1 MLCLAFIGMPESL
14 AEVLYE
20 LGRAALEQQERQVA
34 ELRARTQAL
43 LAGAAL
49 IASFLGATAIDR
61 GGLSGPSVGALIVL
75 GLSVLAGVYVL
86 LPHRMQFVLD
96 VRDVHRELYDASG
109 EDVGAIQTRVA
120 YTFQDFRSA
129 NKTRVDRLF
138 QVFAG
143 GTVLLVIQVVL
154 WSWALAIA

>member
-1 MLCLAFIGMPESL
+1 
-14 AEVLYE
+14 
-20 LGRAALEQQERQVA
+20 
-34 ELRARTQAL
+34 
-43 LAGAAL
+43 
-49 IASFLGATAIDR
+49 
-61 GGLSGPSVGALIVL
+61 
-75 GLSVLAGVYVL
+75 
-86 LPHRMQFVLD
+86 MQFVLD

-143 GTVLLVIQVVL
+143 GTALLVIQVVL